1 MRANPGTETSR
12 RTRGETRTKMLVAA
26 VEVLRERGAAGV
38 TIDEVLARSGA
49 PRGSV
54 YTTFR
59 RAHQILRE
67 ALNFAG
73 DEITA
78 SIDEAAGQSA
88 TVLLRRF
95 VQLWEDALTE
105 SDYTAGCPVL
115 AAAVGAGEDEQQLT
129 AVAADIF
136 SRWREA
142 SKQAYVRDGFEPA
155 EAILA
160 GRHDDLGDGGRGG
173 AVPVGTE
180 PPTALRRREPTR
192 IPHQG
197 KGIRDE
203 VRSADV
209 QRLTVQRAQTKSPFT
224 PVSASVHSERN
235 GSTGAPEPR
244 LHGA

>member
-1 MRANPGTETSR
+1 MSGKQNTETAGR
-12 RTRGETRTKMLVAA
+12 VRGATRTKMLVSA

-54 YTTFR
+54 YHHFPGGR
-59 RAHQILRE
+59 SQILRE

-78 SIDEAAGQSA
+78 SIDEAAGESA

-115 AAAVGAGEDEQQLT
+115 AAAVGSGEDEQQLT

-136 SRWREA
+136 GRWREA

-155 EAILA
+155 EATSLA
-160 GRHDDLGDGGRGG
+160 DTTIAAIEG
-173 AVPVGTE
+173 AAVLCRSIRSLEPLYDVAHQLEFLIKAKEFVTKFGVPTLN
-180 PPTALRRREPTR
+180 A
-192 IPHQG
+192 
-197 KGIRDE
+197 
-203 VRSADV
+203 
-209 QRLTVQRAQTKSPFT
+209 
-224 PVSASVHSERN
+224 
-235 GSTGAPEPR
+235 
-244 LHGA
+244 

>member
-1 MRANPGTETSR
+1 MSGKPNTETAGR
-12 RTRGETRTKMLVAA
+12 VRGATRTKMLVSA

-54 YTTFR
+54 YHHFPGGR
-59 RAHQILRE
+59 SQILRE

-78 SIDEAAGQSA
+78 SIDEAAGESA

-115 AAAVGAGEDEQQLT
+115 AAAVGSGEDEQQLT

-136 SRWREA
+136 GRWREA

-155 EAILA
+155 EATSLA
-160 GRHDDLGDGGRGG
+160 DTTIAAMEG
-173 AVPVGTE
+173 AAV
-180 PPTALRRREPTR
+180 LCRS
-192 IPHQG
+192 
-197 KGIRDE
+197 
-203 VRSADV
+203 VRSLEPLYDV
-209 QRLTVQRAQTKSPFT
+209 AHQLEFLIKAKEFVTKFGVPT
-224 PVSASVHSERN
+224 LNA
-235 GSTGAPEPR
+235 
-244 LHGA
+244 

>member
-1 MRANPGTETSR
+1 MSENPNTGTAR
-12 RTRGETRTKMLVAA
+12 RVRGATRTKMLVSA
-26 VEVLRERGAAGV
+26 VAVLRERGAAGV
-38 TIDEVLARSGA
+38 TIDEVLVRSGA

-54 YTTFR
+54 YHHFPGGR
-59 RAHQILRE
+59 SQILRE

-78 SIDEAAGQSA
+78 SIDEAAGESA

-115 AAAVGAGEDEQQLT
+115 AAAVGSGEDEQQLT

-155 EAILA
+155 EATSLA
-160 GRHDDLGDGGRGG
+160 DTTIAAIEG
-173 AVPVGTE
+173 AAV
-180 PPTALRRREPTR
+180 LSRS
-192 IPHQG
+192 
-197 KGIRDE
+197 
-203 VRSADV
+203 VRSLEPLYDV
-209 QRLTVQRAQTKSPFT
+209 AHQLEFLIKAKEFVTKFGVPT
-224 PVSASVHSERN
+224 LNA
-235 GSTGAPEPR
+235 
-244 LHGA
+244 

>member
-1 MRANPGTETSR
+1 MSDIPSTEAARRGRGT
-12 RTRGETRTKMLVAA
+12 TRTKMLVSA

-54 YTTFR
+54 YHHFPGGR
-59 RAHQILRE
+59 GQILQE

-78 SIDEAAGQSA
+78 SIDEAAGESA

-115 AAAVGAGEDEQQLT
+115 AAAVGSGEDEQQLT

-136 SRWREA
+136 GRWREA
-142 SKQAYVRDGFEPA
+142 SKQAYVSDGFEPA
-155 EAILA
+155 EATSLA
-160 GRHDDLGDGGRGG
+160 DTTIAAIEG
-173 AVPVGTE
+173 AAV
-180 PPTALRRREPTR
+180 LCRS
-192 IPHQG
+192 
-197 KGIRDE
+197 
-203 VRSADV
+203 VRSLEPLYDV
-209 QRLTVQRAQTKSPFT
+209 AHQLEFLIKAKEFVTRFGVPTLNA
-224 PVSASVHSERN
+224 
-235 GSTGAPEPR
+235 
-244 LHGA
+244 

>member
-1 MRANPGTETSR
+1 MSENPSAETAR
-12 RTRGETRTKMLVAA
+12 RPRGETRTKMLVSA

-54 YTTFR
+54 YHHFPGGRT
-59 RAHQILRE
+59 QILRE

-78 SIDEAAGQSA
+78 SIDEAAGESA

-115 AAAVGAGEDEQQLT
+115 AAAVGSGEDEQQLT

-155 EAILA
+155 EATSLA
-160 GRHDDLGDGGRGG
+160 DTTIAAMEG
-173 AVPVGTE
+173 AVV
-180 PPTALRRREPTR
+180 LCRS
-192 IPHQG
+192 
-197 KGIRDE
+197 
-203 VRSADV
+203 VRSLEPLYDV
-209 QRLTVQRAQTKSPFT
+209 AHQLEFLIKAKEFVTKFGVPT
-224 PVSASVHSERN
+224 LNA
-235 GSTGAPEPR
+235 
-244 LHGA
+244 

>member
-1 MRANPGTETSR
+1 MTENPNIGTVR
-12 RTRGETRTKMLVAA
+12 QARGATRTKMLVSA

-54 YTTFR
+54 YHHFPGGR
-59 RAHQILRE
+59 SQILRE

-78 SIDEAAGQSA
+78 SIDEAAGESA

-95 VQLWEDALTE
+95 VQLWEDALTA

-115 AAAVGAGEDEQQLT
+115 AAAVGSGEDEHQLT

-155 EAILA
+155 EATSLA
-160 GRHDDLGDGGRGG
+160 DTTIAAIEG
-173 AVPVGTE
+173 AAV
-180 PPTALRRREPTR
+180 LCRS
-192 IPHQG
+192 
-197 KGIRDE
+197 
-203 VRSADV
+203 VRSLEPLYDV
-209 QRLTVQRAQTKSPFT
+209 AHQLEFLIKAKEFVTKFGVPT
-224 PVSASVHSERN
+224 LNA
-235 GSTGAPEPR
+235 
-244 LHGA
+244 

>member
-1 MRANPGTETSR
+1 MSENPSTETAR
-12 RTRGETRTKMLVAA
+12 RVRGATRTKMLVSA

-54 YTTFR
+54 YHHFPDGR
-59 RAHQILRE
+59 SQILRE

-78 SIDEAAGQSA
+78 SIDEAAGESA

-115 AAAVGAGEDEQQLT
+115 AAAVGSGEDEQQLT

-142 SKQAYVRDGFEPA
+142 SKQAYIRDGFEPA
-155 EAILA
+155 EATSLA
-160 GRHDDLGDGGRGG
+160 DTTIAAIEG
-173 AVPVGTE
+173 AAV
-180 PPTALRRREPTR
+180 LSRS
-192 IPHQG
+192 
-197 KGIRDE
+197 
-203 VRSADV
+203 VRSLEPLYDV
-209 QRLTVQRAQTKSPFT
+209 AHQLEFLIKAKEFVTKFGVPT
-224 PVSASVHSERN
+224 LNA
-235 GSTGAPEPR
+235 
-244 LHGA
+244 

>member
-1 MRANPGTETSR
+1 MSENPNTETAR
-12 RTRGETRTKMLVAA
+12 RVRGATRTKMLVSA

-54 YTTFR
+54 YHHFPDGR
-59 RAHQILRE
+59 SQILRE

-78 SIDEAAGQSA
+78 SIDEAAGESA

-115 AAAVGAGEDEQQLT
+115 AAAVGSGEDEQQLT

-136 SRWREA
+136 SRWRDA
-142 SKQAYVRDGFEPA
+142 SKQAYIRDGFEPA
-155 EAILA
+155 EATSLA
-160 GRHDDLGDGGRGG
+160 DTTIAAIEG
-173 AVPVGTE
+173 AAV
-180 PPTALRRREPTR
+180 LSRS
-192 IPHQG
+192 
-197 KGIRDE
+197 
-203 VRSADV
+203 VRSLEPLYDV
-209 QRLTVQRAQTKSPFT
+209 AHQLEFLIKAKEFVMRFGVPTLNA
-224 PVSASVHSERN
+224 
-235 GSTGAPEPR
+235 
-244 LHGA
+244 

>member
-1 MRANPGTETSR
+1 MSDNPGTKTAR
-12 RTRGETRTKMLVAA
+12 PARGATRTKMLVSA

-54 YTTFR
+54 YHHFPGGR
-59 RAHQILRE
+59 SQILRE

-78 SIDEAAGQSA
+78 SIDEAAGESA

-115 AAAVGAGEDEQQLT
+115 AAAIGSGEDEQQLT

-142 SKQAYVRDGFEPA
+142 SKQAYIRDGFEPA
-155 EAILA
+155 EATSLA
-160 GRHDDLGDGGRGG
+160 DTTIAAIEG
-173 AVPVGTE
+173 AAV
-180 PPTALRRREPTR
+180 LSRS
-192 IPHQG
+192 
-197 KGIRDE
+197 
-203 VRSADV
+203 VRSLEPLYDV
-209 QRLTVQRAQTKSPFT
+209 AHQLEFLIKAKEFVTKFGVPT
-224 PVSASVHSERN
+224 LNA
-235 GSTGAPEPR
+235 
-244 LHGA
+244 